1 MESENPYAHIK
12 EFEDVCNTFQ
22 EGGASINLM
31 RLKLFPFTLKDK
43 AKIWLNSLRPRS
55 IRSWTDLQAEF
66 LKKFFPT
73 HRKNSL
79 KRQISNF
86 SAKENEKFYECW
98 ERYMEA
104 INACPHH
111 GFDTWLLVSYFYDGM
126 SSSMKQLLETMCGG
140 DFMSKNPEEAM
151 DFLSYVAKVSRGR
164 DEPHRGEV
172 GKMKSQPNALH
183 AKAGMYTLNEDVDM
197 KAKLAAMTR
206 RVEELELKKMHEVQ
220 AVAETP
226 VQVKPCSICQS
237 YEHLVEECPTIP
249 VAREMFGEQ
258 ANVIGQFKPN
268 SNASYGNTYNSSWM
282 NHPNFSWK
290 PRAPQYQQPTQPSQ
304 PSQQASSLEQ
314 AIVNLSKIDNLEYSI
329 SRLTN
334 LNTVQEKGRFPSQ
347 PHQNP
352 KGTHE
357 VETHEGESSQVRDV
371 KALITLRSGKKVESP
386 TPKPYVEEN
395 EEEETRTREEIKG
408 KKKDISEGKEDHDST
423 MNANTEKEI
432 IKEEL
437 MKKRISPP
445 FPQALH
451 GKKGI
456 KNASEILEVLR
467 QVKVNIPLLDMIKQ
481 VPSYAK
487 FLKDLCTIKEVMIG
501 RKVVEKALLDLGA
514 SVNLLPYSVYK
525 QLGLGELKPT
535 SITLSLA
542 DRPVKIPRGI
552 IEDVL
557 VQVDNFYYPVDFVVL
572 DTDPLVKEANYVPI
586 ILGRPFLATLNAII
600 NCRNGLMQ
608 LTFGNMTLELN
619 IFYMSKK
626 LITPEEEEGPK
637 EDLEEGLSKP
647 ADVLAILQGWRRKE
661 EILPLFNKEEGQ
673 DDVTEEF
680 PKLNLKP
687 LPMELKY
694 TYLEEN
700 NQCPVVISSS
710 LTSHQEISLLE
721 VLKRCK
727 KAIG

>member
-1 MESENPYAHIK
+1 MPKWIRDCGGRLVKLETPHNKELEVILNIMETTPEDQHSHHDHQDNPNEFRSMRDRMHPPRMSAPSCIVPPTEQLVIRPHIVPLLPTFHGMESENPMPI
-12 EFEDVCNTFQ
+12 
-22 EGGASINLM
+22 SRNLKM
-31 RLKLFPFTLKDK
+31 
-43 AKIWLNSLRPRS
+43 PRS
-55 IRSWTDLQAEF
+55 IRTWTDLQAEF

-73 HRKNSL
+73 HRTNSL

-151 DFLSYVAKVSRGR
+151 DFLSYVAEVSRGW

-197 KAKLAAMTR
+197 KAKFAAMTR

-268 SNASYGNTYNSSWM
+268 SNASYGNTYNSSWR

-290 PRAPQYQQPTQPSQ
+290 PRAPQYQQPAQ

-314 AIVNLSKIDNLEYSI
+314 AIVNLSKVVGDFFGEQKSINSQLSQRIDSVENTLNKRMDGQNDLSQKIDNLQYSI

-352 KGTHE
+352 KGIHE

-386 TPKPYVEEN
+386 TPKPYVEEK
-395 EEEETRTREEIKG
+395 EEEET
-408 KKKDISEGKEDHDST
+408 
-423 MNANTEKEI
+423 
-432 IKEEL
+432 
-437 MKKRISPP
+437 KKR
-445 FPQALH
+445 
-451 GKKGI
+451 
-456 KNASEILEVLR
+456 
-467 QVKVNIPLLDMIKQ
+467 
-481 VPSYAK
+481 
-487 FLKDLCTIKEVMIG
+487 
-501 RKVVEKALLDLGA
+501 RK
-514 SVNLLPYSVYK
+514 
-525 QLGLGELKPT
+525 
-535 SITLSLA
+535 
-542 DRPVKIPRGI
+542 
-552 IEDVL
+552 
-557 VQVDNFYYPVDFVVL
+557 
-572 DTDPLVKEANYVPI
+572 
-586 ILGRPFLATLNAII
+586 
-600 NCRNGLMQ
+600 
-608 LTFGNMTLELN
+608 
-619 IFYMSKK
+619 
-626 LITPEEEEGPK
+626 
-637 EDLEEGLSKP
+637 
-647 ADVLAILQGWRRKE
+647 
-661 EILPLFNKEEGQ
+661 
-673 DDVTEEF
+673 
-680 PKLNLKP
+680 
-687 LPMELKY
+687 
-694 TYLEEN
+694 
-700 NQCPVVISSS
+700 
-710 LTSHQEISLLE
+710 
-721 VLKRCK
+721 
-727 KAIG
+727 